1 MNMWIAKGKRLTAE
15 DLLGADFMREL
26 GVAKFKSK
34 AEWDAHK
41 VDLQKMAR
49 WHSHILRQTKTGKR
63 KIKRTATYEQMLKDK
78 RGK

>member
-1 MNMWIAKGKRLTAE
+1 MWIVKGKRLTAE

-26 GVAKFKSK
+26 GVAKFKSQ

-41 VDLQKMAR
+41 ADLQKMAR
-49 WHSHILRQTKTGKR
+49 WHSHILREVKAGKR
-63 KIKRTATYEQMLKDK
+63 KRKKVTLEQMQADK